1 MAKLQLKVKRGE
13 LAKEFPLMQVA
24 KYGDVGLDIPI
35 ALPDKGEVV
44 INPGQRYLAPTDIR
58 IEIPYSHWAAIEARS
73 STSKK
78 SLIVP
83 KGVIDPGYRGE
94 LFAQIINVGTAP
106 VTIKHGDRL
115 IQLIL
120 HKNEVNDFDIIEA
133 DELSES
139 ERGILVNNELEQM
152 CSYIKKKFEQPL
164 KVTISEYFN
173 DVYDIHITTSEELGK
188 IEATQTVEPEKK
200 PAASIITNKTLNPNY
215 TFDTFVV
222 GKNNELAHATAL
234 AVASD
239 PGDYGNPLFIYG
251 GVGLGKTHLM
261 HSIAHYILSYNPDY
275 KIIYTT
281 TETFSNELIS
291 AIKNKT
297 QEAFKDKYRNIDM
310 LLIDDIQFIAGKDS
324 TMEEFFHT
332 FNTLYENK
340 KQIVISSDK
349 PPKDIVGV
357 EDRLIS
363 RFKVGLTVDVQPPD
377 YETRVAIL
385 VKRAE
390 LEHIN
395 IEVDALHYVADH
407 ISSNIRELEG
417 ALRQIYNF
425 SRLKHADRIDTD
437 LAREAL
443 KDIIAP
449 DEARPITPEVIIETV
464 TEHYNYKVTK
474 DDILGKNRSRDI
486 SYPRQICMYLCE
498 KYTGLSLAAIGA
510 ALGNKDHTTVLHGIK
525 KIKTDLEKDEQLR
538 STIDIITK
546 KLNPPK

>member
-1 MAKLQLKVKRGE
+1 
-13 LAKEFPLMQVA
+13 
-24 KYGDVGLDIPI
+24 
-35 ALPDKGEVV
+35 
-44 INPGQRYLAPTDIR
+44 
-58 IEIPYSHWAAIEARS
+58 
-73 STSKK
+73 
-78 SLIVP
+78 
-83 KGVIDPGYRGE
+83 
-94 LFAQIINVGTAP
+94 
-106 VTIKHGDRL
+106 
-115 IQLIL
+115 
-120 HKNEVNDFDIIEA
+120 
-133 DELSES
+133 
-139 ERGILVNNELEQM
+139 
-152 CSYIKKKFEQPL
+152 
-164 KVTISEYFN
+164 
-173 DVYDIHITTSEELGK
+173 
-188 IEATQTVEPEKK
+188 
-200 PAASIITNKTLNPNY
+200 
-215 TFDTFVV
+215 
-222 GKNNELAHATAL
+222 
-234 AVASD
+234 
-239 PGDYGNPLFIYG
+239 
-251 GVGLGKTHLM
+251 M

-297 QEAFKDKYRNIDM
+297 QEAFKNKYRNIDM

-425 SRLKHADRIDTD
+425 SRLKHADKIDTD

-525 KIKTDLEKDEQLR
+525 KIKTDLEKDDQLR

>member
-1 MAKLQLKVKRGE
+1 MINKIRENWDQI
-13 LAKEFPLMQVA
+13 
-24 KYGDVGLDIPI
+24 LDIM
-35 ALPDKGEVV
+35 
-44 INPGQRYLAPTDIR
+44 R
-58 IEIPYSHWAAIEARS
+58 IEHDISPVAFNTWIKPLTVYSVEGH
-73 STSKK
+73 
-78 SLIVP
+78 
-83 KGVIDPGYRGE
+83 
-94 LFAQIINVGTAP
+94 
-106 VTIKHGDRL
+106 TIT
-115 IQLIL
+115 
-120 HKNEVNDFDIIEA
+120 
-133 DELSES
+133 
-139 ERGILVNNELEQM
+139 ILVNNELEQM

-357 EDRLIS
+357 EDQ
-363 RFKVGLTVDVQPPD
+363 VGREGHECIQ
-377 YETRVAIL
+377 
-385 VKRAE
+385 
-390 LEHIN
+390 
-395 IEVDALHYVADH
+395 LHYVADH

>member
-1 MAKLQLKVKRGE
+1 MINKIRENWDQI
-13 LAKEFPLMQVA
+13 
-24 KYGDVGLDIPI
+24 LDIM
-35 ALPDKGEVV
+35 
-44 INPGQRYLAPTDIR
+44 R
-58 IEIPYSHWAAIEARS
+58 IEHDISPVAFNTWIKPLTVYSVEGH
-73 STSKK
+73 
-78 SLIVP
+78 
-83 KGVIDPGYRGE
+83 
-94 LFAQIINVGTAP
+94 
-106 VTIKHGDRL
+106 TIT
-115 IQLIL
+115 
-120 HKNEVNDFDIIEA
+120 
-133 DELSES
+133 
-139 ERGILVNNELEQM
+139 ILVNNELEQM

-349 PPKDIVGV
+349 PPKDMETL
-357 EDRLIS
+357 EDRIRS
-363 RFKVGLTVDVQPPD
+363 RFEWGLIADIQAPD
-377 YETRVAIL
+377 FETRMAIFKKKADVEKL
-385 VKRAE
+385 NVP
-390 LEHIN
+390 N
-395 IEVDALHYVADH
+395 EVMVYIATK
-407 ISSNIRELEG
+407 IKSNIRELEG
-417 ALRQIYNF
+417 ALI
-425 SRLKHADRIDTD
+425 RIVAYSSLTNREITVD
-437 LAREAL
+437 LATEAL
-443 KDIIAP
+443 KDIISNKQNKS
-449 DEARPITPEVIIETV
+449 ITIDLIQDVVAAYFNLRVEDLKSQRRTRNVA
-464 TEHYNYKVTK
+464 
-474 DDILGKNRSRDI
+474 
-486 SYPRQICMYLCE
+486 YPRQIAMYLSR
-498 KYTGLSLAAIGA
+498 KLTDMSLPKIGEEF
-510 ALGNKDHTTVLHGIK
+510 GGRDHTTVIHAYE
-525 KIKTDLEKDEQLR
+525 KISESLNKDESLEH
-538 STIDIITK
+538 TINDITK
-546 KLNPPK
+546 KLTQK

>member
-1 MAKLQLKVKRGE
+1 MINKIRENWDQI
-13 LAKEFPLMQVA
+13 
-24 KYGDVGLDIPI
+24 LDIM
-35 ALPDKGEVV
+35 
-44 INPGQRYLAPTDIR
+44 R
-58 IEIPYSHWAAIEARS
+58 IEHDISPVAFNTWIKPLTVYSVEGH
-73 STSKK
+73 
-78 SLIVP
+78 
-83 KGVIDPGYRGE
+83 
-94 LFAQIINVGTAP
+94 
-106 VTIKHGDRL
+106 TIT
-115 IQLIL
+115 
-120 HKNEVNDFDIIEA
+120 
-133 DELSES
+133 
-139 ERGILVNNELEQM
+139 ILVNNELEQM

-349 PPKDIVGV
+349 PPKDMETL
-357 EDRLIS
+357 EDRIRS
-363 RFKVGLTVDVQPPD
+363 RFEWGLIADIGTPD
-377 YETRVAIL
+377 YETRMAIL
-385 VKRAE
+385 RRKVEADDMKLSDEILNYIAT
-390 LEHIN
+390 N
-395 IEVDALHYVADH
+395 IK
-407 ISSNIRELEG
+407 SNIRELEG
-417 ALRQIYNF
+417 ALNKLLAYSN
-425 SRLKHADRIDTD
+425 LEKTD
-437 LAREAL
+437 ITME
-443 KDIIAP
+443 IAMK
-449 DEARPITPEVIIETV
+449 ELQNIITPDKPREITPQLVIEVV
-464 TEHYNYKVTK
+464 TEHFNISL
-474 DDILGKNRSRDI
+474 DQMISKNRSNEIAR
-486 SYPRQICMYLCE
+486 PRQIAMYLC
-498 KYTGLSLAAIGA
+498 KNMTDIPLDSIGQL
-510 ALGNKDHTTVLHGIK
+510 LGGRDHSTIIHGIK
-525 KIKTDLEKDEQLR
+525 KIADEYESNENTRNLIE
-538 STIDIITK
+538 TIK
-546 KLNPPK
+546 KKINPN

>member
-1 MAKLQLKVKRGE
+1 MHLVEEKWDEILLTVKREHE
-13 LAKEFPLMQVA
+13 L
-24 KYGDVGLDIPI
+24 
-35 ALPDKGEVV
+35 
-44 INPGQRYLAPTDIR
+44 TDISFNTWLKPLQIFSIQNNR
-58 IEIPYSHWAAIEARS
+58 IY
-73 STSKK
+73 
-78 SLIVP
+78 
-83 KGVIDPGYRGE
+83 
-94 LFAQIINVGTAP
+94 
-106 VTIKHGDRL
+106 
-115 IQLIL
+115 
-120 HKNEVNDFDIIEA
+120 
-133 DELSES
+133 
-139 ERGILVNNELEQM
+139 ILVSGEQM
-152 CSYIKKKFEQPL
+152 GLTYINRKYYLPL
-164 KVTISEYFN
+164 KVAVAEVTGTEYEIEF
-173 DVYDIHITTSEELGK
+173 VLPEQAKKLKTPHPRRRATTEEA
-188 IEATQTVEPEKK
+188 ER
-200 PAASIITNKTLNPNY
+200 SNLNPNY

-222 GKNNELAHATAL
+222 GNNNRFAHSAAL
-234 AVASD
+234 AVAES
-239 PGDYGNPLFIYG
+239 PGEVYNPLFIYG

>member
-1 MAKLQLKVKRGE
+1 VDKSYPPNFDYFSSKHCKNTQNVIKLNQRAFNMNVQTTIRR
-13 LAKEFPLMQVA
+13 
-24 KYGDVGLDIPI
+24 II
-35 ALPDKGEVV
+35 V
-44 INPGQRYLAPTDIR
+44 INIIRENWDEILEIMKKEHDISPVAFNTWVKPLTVYSVNGHTITVLINDGLA
-58 IEIPYSHWAAIEARS
+58 
-73 STSKK
+73 
-78 SLIVP
+78 
-83 KGVIDPGYRGE
+83 
-94 LFAQIINVGTAP
+94 
-106 VTIKHGDRL
+106 
-115 IQLIL
+115 
-120 HKNEVNDFDIIEA
+120 
-133 DELSES
+133 
-139 ERGILVNNELEQM
+139 QM
-152 CSYIKKKFEQPL
+152 SSYIKKKFEQPL

-173 DVYDIHITTSEELGK
+173 EVYDVNLTTSEELDK
-188 IEATQTVEPEKK
+188 LNAAPVIQPEKK
-200 PAASIITNKTLNPNY
+200 PAVVNTTTNKTLNPNY

-234 AVASD
+234 AVASE

-261 HSIAHYILSYNPDY
+261 HSIAHYMLSYNPEA

-281 TETFSNELIS
+281 TETFSSELIS

-297 QEAFKDKYRNIDM
+297 QEAFKNKYRNIDM

-390 LEHIN
+390 LENIN
-395 IEVDALHYVADH
+395 IEEEALHYVADH

-417 ALRQIYNF
+417 ALRQIHNF
-425 SRLKHADRIDTD
+425 SRLKRASLIDVD
-437 LAREAL
+437 LAKEAL

-449 DEARPITPEVIIETV
+449 DEARPITPELIIETV
-464 TEHYNYKVTK
+464 TEHYNYKVTAA
-474 DDILGKNRSRDI
+474 DIMGKNRSRDI
-486 SYPRQICMYLCE
+486 AYPRQICMYLCE
-498 KYTGLSLAAIGA
+498 KYTGLSLAAIGS
-510 ALGNKDHTTVLHGIK
+510 ALGNKDHTTVLHGTK
-525 KIKTDLEKDEQLR
+525 KIKSELEKDEQLR
-538 STIDIITK
+538 NTIDIITK

>member
-1 MAKLQLKVKRGE
+1 MINKIRENWDQI
-13 LAKEFPLMQVA
+13 
-24 KYGDVGLDIPI
+24 LDIM
-35 ALPDKGEVV
+35 
-44 INPGQRYLAPTDIR
+44 R
-58 IEIPYSHWAAIEARS
+58 IEHDISPVAFNTWIKPLTVYSVEGH
-73 STSKK
+73 
-78 SLIVP
+78 
-83 KGVIDPGYRGE
+83 
-94 LFAQIINVGTAP
+94 
-106 VTIKHGDRL
+106 TIT
-115 IQLIL
+115 
-120 HKNEVNDFDIIEA
+120 
-133 DELSES
+133 
-139 ERGILVNNELEQM
+139 ILVNNELEQM

-188 IEATQTVEPEKK
+188 IEPTQTVEPEKK

>member
-1 MAKLQLKVKRGE
+1 VINKIRENWDQI
-13 LAKEFPLMQVA
+13 
-24 KYGDVGLDIPI
+24 LDIMRIEHDISPV
-35 ALPDKGEVV
+35 AFNTW
-44 INPGQRYLAPTDIR
+44 INPLTV
-58 IEIPYSHWAAIEARS
+58 YSVEGH
-73 STSKK
+73 
-78 SLIVP
+78 
-83 KGVIDPGYRGE
+83 
-94 LFAQIINVGTAP
+94 
-106 VTIKHGDRL
+106 TIT
-115 IQLIL
+115 
-120 HKNEVNDFDIIEA
+120 
-133 DELSES
+133 
-139 ERGILVNNELEQM
+139 ILVNNELEQM

-188 IEATQTVEPEKK
+188 IEANQTVEPEKK

-297 QEAFKDKYRNIDM
+297 QEAFKNKYRNIDM

-425 SRLKHADRIDTD
+425 SRLKHADKIDTD

>member
-1 MAKLQLKVKRGE
+1 M
-13 LAKEFPLMQVA
+13 P
-24 KYGDVGLDIPI
+24 
-35 ALPDKGEVV
+35 
-44 INPGQRYLAPTDIR
+44 
-58 IEIPYSHWAAIEARS
+58 S
-73 STSKK
+73 
-78 SLIVP
+78 
-83 KGVIDPGYRGE
+83 
-94 LFAQIINVGTAP
+94 
-106 VTIKHGDRL
+106 
-115 IQLIL
+115 
-120 HKNEVNDFDIIEA
+120 
-133 DELSES
+133 
-139 ERGILVNNELEQM
+139 
-152 CSYIKKKFEQPL
+152 
-164 KVTISEYFN
+164 ISEYFN